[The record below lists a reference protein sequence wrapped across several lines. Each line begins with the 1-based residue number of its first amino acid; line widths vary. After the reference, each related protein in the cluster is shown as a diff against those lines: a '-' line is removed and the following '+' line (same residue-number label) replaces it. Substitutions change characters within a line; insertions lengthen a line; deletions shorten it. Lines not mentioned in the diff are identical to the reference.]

1 MSIPNELTSI
11 DEVYGTPSNPPYQDD
26 EYKRNVAN
34 EDAHM
39 PTVSDSQSGNIPMP
53 STHSQQSK
61 SSRSRSTRGGKSV
74 DSTVELMSDQ
84 HNSQTGADIPILT
97 DSTATIH
104 QTPIPSNKSSSVRS
118 RSDRRSNVNPSNRA
132 SSSWQHPG
140 TTEPIA
146 PVLPLVSPVVSTS
159 HASEESQAAIAY
171 DDESDSD
178 ATLQEFQGFLRDA
191 QIPFSEPVV
200 PSFWDSSHSLCY
212 LMESHPLKRSC
223 DDDFNPGPFSEE
235 LQFELPAELG
245 CFLVNPVAIPEGSVL
260 VYNIAESGITTSVIE
275 KALDA

>member
-26 EYKRNVAN
+26 ESKRNVAN

-53 STHSQQSK
+53 STHSQLSR

-84 HNSQTGADIPILT
+84 HNSQTGTHIPILT

-104 QTPIPSNKSSSVRS
+104 QTPIPSNKSSLRS
-118 RSDRRSNVNPSNRA
+118 RSDRRDRTVNPSNGA

-146 PVLPLVSPVVSTS
+146 PVLPLASPVVSNS
-159 HASEESQAAIAY
+159 HASEESTATIAY
-171 DDESDSD
+171 DDDSDSD
-178 ATLQEFQGFLRDA
+178 ATAQEFQGFLHDV

-200 PSFWDSSHSLCY
+200 PSFWDSSHSLSY
-212 LMESHPLKRSC
+212 LMNSHPLKRSC
-223 DDDFNPGPFSEE
+223 DDFVPGPFSEE

-245 CFLVNPVAIPEGSVL
+245 CFLVNPVAIPEGSV
-260 VYNIAESGITTSVIE
+260 
-275 KALDA
+275 